1 MCTFLFYS
9 ILKIIRAKYLKL
21 LISKKENYF
30 QVLYHLTQLT
40 SVVSPKS
47 TSFSV
52 KVKRQNELKKSMNDI
67 SSSNLSDV
75 R

>member
-1 MCTFLFYS
+1 M
-9 ILKIIRAKYLKL
+9 
-21 LISKKENYF
+21 
-30 QVLYHLTQLT
+30 LYHLTQLT

-67 SSSNLSDV
+67 SSGNLSDV